1 MKIPPLKV
9 LFSKE
14 DRREILRRIDEAL
27 ATGFVV
33 MGKNVEE
40 FEREFAKY
48 CGTKYAVAVSSGSS
62 ALEIV
67 MRILDVKNKEVL
79 IPTNTFFST
88 AAAALF
94 AGGRVRLVDV
104 SPESFSLDLKNIK
117 KRITKNTAGVII
129 VHIGGIIIPEI
140 EEIRHWCSE
149 KGLWLIEDCAHAH
162 GSEYNNKKAGR
173 FGLGGC
179 YSFFST
185 KVITT
190 GEGGMVV
197 TDEKDLAQ
205 KIKLFRNHGKP
216 EPWVSR
222 HTDLGSN
229 WRMTEFS
236 AAVGL
241 IHLKSL
247 DKFIA
252 WRKKTANLYTK
263 LLAEV
268 QEAKPV
274 LPVGESSWYKYIVLI
289 GKRMSKKKLK
299 SLLKERGISLSG
311 EVYEIPLHQQPIFE
325 GILTGSFPIADDIC
339 NCHICLPLYY
349 GMTDKEALYVIEN
362 LKEIIVKKE
371 VWQ

>member
-1 MKIPPLKV
+1 MKIPPLKIQ
-9 LFSKE
+9 FSKA
-14 DRREILRRIDEAL
+14 DRKEILRRIDEAL
-27 ATGFVV
+27 DKGFVV

-62 ALEIV
+62 ALEIS

-88 AAAALF
+88 ATAVLL
-94 AGGRVRLVDV
+94 AGGKVKLVDV
-104 SPESFSLDLKNIK
+104 NLESFSLDLKNLK
-117 KRITKNTAGVII
+117 KRMTKNTTGIII
-129 VHIGGIIIPEI
+129 VHIGGIISPEI
-140 EEIRHWCSE
+140 EEIRRWCH
-149 KGLWLIEDCAHAH
+149 KQGLWLIEDAAHAH
-162 GSEYNNKKAGR
+162 GSEINKKKAGK

-185 KVITT
+185 KVITS

-197 TDEKDLAQ
+197 TDKEDLAQ
-205 KIKLFRNHGKP
+205 KIKHLRNHGKP
-216 EPWVSR
+216 EPWVSY

-229 WRMTEFS
+229 WRMSEFS

-241 IHLKSL
+241 VHLKNL

-263 LLAEV
+263 LLEEV
-268 QEAKPV
+268 EEVKPV
-274 LPVGESSWYKYIVLI
+274 LPEGESSWYKYIVLI
-289 GKRMSKKKLK
+289 KRGIRRDKLK

-311 EVYEIPLHQQPIFE
+311 EVYEIPLHLQPVFK
-325 GILTGSFPIADDIC
+325 GILKGKFPVAEDIC
-339 NCHICLPLYY
+339 NRHICLPLYY
-349 GMTDKEALYVIEN
+349 GMTDEEAIYVVEN
-362 LKEIIVKKE
+362 LKEIIIKKE
-371 VWQ
+371 AL